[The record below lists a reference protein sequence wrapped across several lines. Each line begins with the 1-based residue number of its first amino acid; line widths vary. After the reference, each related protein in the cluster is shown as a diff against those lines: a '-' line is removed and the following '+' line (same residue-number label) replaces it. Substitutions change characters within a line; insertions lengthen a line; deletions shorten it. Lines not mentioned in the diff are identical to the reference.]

1 MIISVIVP
9 TYCRPKDLQHCLDAL
24 KKQARAPDE
33 VLVVVRD
40 NDAKT
45 WAMLE
50 DISLGHLTLRAAA
63 VTTPGHV
70 AALNAGLDATRGDI
84 ITITDDDTAPR
95 PDWLARI
102 ENHFQADPRVGG
114 VGGRDWVRE
123 GDRVHDEARVVGKVQ
138 WFGRMVGNHHLGV
151 GRPREVDILK
161 GANMSFRRAAV
172 DGIRFDE
179 RLRGTG
185 AQQSADCAFCLV
197 VKRAGWRLI
206 YDPAVAVDHYP
217 APRFL
222 GDSRA
227 PVSAMEVRNDVHN
240 KTLMLLEYLPPAETY
255 VWLLGL
261 TRGLTRLL
269 RPGTISEVFATG
281 G

>member
-1 MIISVIVP
+1 MIISVVIP

-50 DISLGHLTLRAAA
+50 DISLGHLTLRAVA
-63 VTTPGHV
+63 VTTPGYA

-84 ITITDDDTAPR
+84 ITFTDDDTAPR

-102 ENHFQADPRVGG
+102 ENHFQADPRVGR

-123 GDRVHDEARVVGKVQ
+123 GDWVHDEARVVVGKVQ
-138 WFGRMVGNHHLGV
+138 WFGRMVDNHHLGV
-151 GRPREVDILK
+151 GRPREVDTLK

-172 DGIRFDE
+172 EGIRFDE

-185 AQQSADCAFCLV
+185 AQPRADYAFCLV

-217 APRFL
+217 APRL
-222 GDSRA
+222 GGIRESRLA
-227 PVSAMEVRNDVHN
+227 P
-240 KTLMLLEYLPPAETY
+240 
-255 VWLLGL
+255 
-261 TRGLTRLL
+261 
-269 RPGTISEVFATG
+269 
-281 G
+281 

>member
-1 MIISVIVP
+1 MIISVVIP

-24 KKQARAPDE
+24 KKQARPPDE

-50 DISLGHLTLRAAA
+50 DISLGHLTLRAVA
-63 VTTPGHV
+63 VTTPGYA

-123 GDRVHDEARVVGKVQ
+123 GDRVHDEARVVVGKVQ

-151 GRPREVDILK
+151 GPPREVDILK

-172 DGIRFDE
+172 EGIRVDE

-185 AQQSADCAFCLV
+185 AQPRADYAFCLV

-206 YDPAVAVDHYP
+206 YDPAVAVDHYA
-217 APRFL
+217 APRL
-222 GDSRA
+222 GDSRV
-227 PVSAMEVRNDVHN
+227 PVSAIEVRNDVHN
-240 KTLMLLEYLPPAETY
+240 QTLMLL
-255 VWLLGL
+255 
-261 TRGLTRLL
+261 
-269 RPGTISEVFATG
+269 
-281 G
+281 